1 MYVYIYIYIYI
12 YGAASPSPPPPS
24 PPPWLPPLTGPI
36 MLPSP
41 PPPALWLGWSG
52 WCGCLRGLFNPRSS
66 PCGVVVGFGFN
77 PPPPLPPVMRCGAV
91 VGCGF
96 QV

>member
-1 MYVYIYIYIYI
+1 MVQRR
-12 YGAASPSPPPPS
+12 PTPPPPY
-24 PPPWLPPLTGPI
+24 PPLAGPI

-41 PPPALWLGWSG
+41 PPPCGVG
-52 WCGCLRGLFNPRSS
+52 GGVVYVGCLTPAH
-66 PCGVVVGFGFN
+66 PT
-77 PPPPLPPVMRCGAV
+77 VMWCGAV